1 MVLIGYRYF
10 LFWKSTFNDEIENN
24 FSLQRKRW
32 DEQIGVKILFEV
44 IQKLV
49 SNGLGFLALL
59 TNVAHFHLISSFF
72 TVKMLLALHCT
83 FKLYTLAMHA
93 AVFALF
99 SPLPFSN
106 AICSFISM
114 FLPQVR
120 NRGAV
125 LDPTRKHATFLNF
138 NNILKSL
145 RNARNSLDYKFI
157 V

>member
-1 MVLIGYRYF
+1 M
-10 LFWKSTFNDEIENN
+10 KT
-24 FSLQRKRW
+24 
-32 DEQIGVKILFEV
+32 LFEV

-59 TNVAHFHLISSFF
+59 TNVAHFHLVSPFF

-83 FKLYTLAMHA
+83 FKLYALSMHA
-93 AVFALF
+93 VVFALF

-106 AICSFISM
+106 AICSFIAI

-125 LDPTRKHATFLNF
+125 LDPIRKHAMFLNF
-138 NNILKSL
+138 DIIQKHNVMLEIRSNT
-145 RNARNSLDYKFI
+145 N
-157 V
+157 